1 MKRQW
6 LAISILCALMIH
18 GCATATYNPRPLEEA
33 TFKSRAQTQED
44 RGIQVTAAVL
54 SAEECKELFRLDLYK
69 RGIQPIWLKIENNT
83 KQLVAFLSYSVDS
96 DYFSPLE
103 VAYMHRSGFSKAAR
117 DQMDQYFNQH
127 QMEVYIPP
135 GSANSG
141 FVFTNLNQGTKS
153 FNVDV
158 LGEDKDL
165 RTFTFFVSVPGLRVS
180 HSEVDF
186 LSLYTKDEIVTY
198 DEEGLRKALESLPCC
213 ATNEDGTEQGGPLNL
228 VLIGE
233 GEGDALHS
241 ALIRS
246 GWAETEALSGK
257 AATARDK
264 PSVSGFKYAP
274 VSPLYVYGRPQD
286 AAFTKARK
294 EIKGRS
300 ILRLWLAPMLFQGKT
315 VWLGQVSRKVG
326 VRSASRPDETYRI
339 DADLDD
345 TRGAFLQ
352 NLWYSQG
359 LAKFGFVKGVGASSI
374 SEPRLDLK
382 GDPYFTDG
390 YRLVLWLSSTSRPV
404 SRADVKQVEWERPD
418 KR

>member
-1 MKRQW
+1 MVY
-6 LAISILCALMIH
+6 

-33 TFKSRAQTQED
+33 TFKTRAQTQDE
-44 RGIQVTAAVL
+44 RGVRVTAAVL

-69 RGIQPIWLKIENNT
+69 RGIQPIWLRIENNT
-83 KQLVAFLSYSVDS
+83 KQLVAFLSYGVDS

-103 VAYMHRSGFSKAAR
+103 VAYMHRKGFSKAAR
-117 DQMDQYFNQH
+117 DQMDQYFNQQ

-141 FVFTNLNQGTKS
+141 FVFTNLDQGTKS

-186 LSLYTKDEIVTY
+186 FTLYTKDEIVTY
-198 DEEGLRKALESLPCC
+198 DEVGLKKALESLPCC

-264 PSVSGFKYAP
+264 PLVSGSKYAP

-300 ILRLWLAPMLFQGKT
+300 ILRLWLTPMRLQGKV
-315 VWLGQVSRKVG
+315 VWAGQVSRKVG
-326 VRSASRPDETYRI
+326 VRSASRPEVTYRV

-352 NLWYSQG
+352 YLWYSQG

-390 YRLVLWLSSTSRPV
+390 YRVVLWLSSTSRPV
-404 SRADVKQVEWERPD
+404 SRTDVKSVEWEIPPER
-418 KR
+418 